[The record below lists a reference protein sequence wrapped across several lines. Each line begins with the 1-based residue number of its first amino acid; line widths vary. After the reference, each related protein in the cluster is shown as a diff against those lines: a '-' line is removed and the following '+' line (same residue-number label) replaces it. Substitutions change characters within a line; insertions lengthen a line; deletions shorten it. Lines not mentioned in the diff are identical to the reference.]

1 MGSSKWALG
10 DSVVVKPGITDP
22 VTGSALGGWQ
32 GRLIALEDQ
41 RDRLS
46 IQWDSLTLK
55 SIPPTFILTYEEWGM
70 PWSALRLA
78 TRDVLPTAAR
88 DREED
93 VLVTI
98 AALEAQY
105 SWLSLGEQGGRIRQ
119 IVYRTEEHDLFAP
132 FRAWHAYLE
141 EHLAVPVV
149 VSVVEHQRGPVPQG
163 AQVTVTGISLLDETW
178 GTIVRVRY
186 QRKVYHLPLC
196 DLRAI
201 QAPDEI
207 QQLIQDYAVWFTRRS
222 SVSARLPP

>member
-1 MGSSKWALG
+1 MLARFLQSAVVVQGKRLEEPKKWLADLVRTYGTLQPQVWRDTRTRGESMESSKWALG
-10 DSVVVKPGITDP
+10 DSVVVKPGVTDP

-55 SIPPTFILTYEEWGM
+55 SIPPTFLLTYEEWGM

-105 SWLSLGEQGGRIRQ
+105 SWLSLGEQGRRIRQ
-119 IVYRTEEHDLFAP
+119 IVYRTEERDLFAP

-141 EHLAVPVV
+141 EHLAVPFVA
-149 VSVVEHQRGPVPQG
+149 SVVEHQRG
-163 AQVTVTGISLLDETW
+163 
-178 GTIVRVRY
+178 
-186 QRKVYHLPLC
+186 
-196 DLRAI
+196 
-201 QAPDEI
+201 
-207 QQLIQDYAVWFTRRS
+207 
-222 SVSARLPP
+222 